1 MSGQIPTE
9 LQDIGPLKQL
19 HLNGQRGNGGF
30 SGPLPSFKDSLH
42 LGSID
47 FSRNSLTGS
56 IPDDFLETLRQSTDH
71 DDYAYD
77 KIDL

>member
-9 LQDIGPLKQL
+9 LQDIVPLHQL

-30 SGPLPSFKDSLH
+30 SGPVPSFSGSFH
-42 LGSID
+42 LGD
-47 FSRNSLTGS
+47 LDLSRNSLTGS
-56 IPDDFLETLRQSTDH
+56 IPDDFLETLRTSKDH
-71 DDYAYD
+71 ADYAYD